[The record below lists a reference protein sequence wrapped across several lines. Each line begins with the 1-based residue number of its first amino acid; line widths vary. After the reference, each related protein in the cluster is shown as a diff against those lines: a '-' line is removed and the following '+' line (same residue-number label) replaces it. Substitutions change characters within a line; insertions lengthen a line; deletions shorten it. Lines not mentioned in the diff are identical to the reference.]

1 MKTPEIREFNEQ
13 DWMLLAGAEP
23 FADGHNPLII
33 DNFPYVDMIMTADG
47 SGIMVLVDG
56 KEYHLPATNP
66 QLATYDA
73 MSEVFEA
80 VVGCMFMASEFDL
93 DCYISGFGFR
103 DVMAQ

>member
-47 SGIMVLVDG
+47 SGIMILVDG

-80 VVGCMFMASEFDL
+80 IVGCMFIVDEVEL

-103 DVMAQ
+103 NVMAQ